1 MVIRVNQANFNVKY
15 ILMKIVKKIALIF
28 VILFV
33 LLIGTAVVV
42 PVVFKDDIVQLVKDT
57 ANENVNA
64 QVDFGHFDLGLIS
77 SFPKFSFSIE
87 DVSVINK
94 APFEGDT
101 LAFIGEL
108 NFQLDLMSV
117 INGKYSIESFEINHL
132 NANATVLEDG
142 RANWDIVPED
152 STATETPEDTTA
164 SEPFEFALERYAL
177 NDINVKYTDKES
189 DMKAVI
195 KNLNH
200 SGSFKMD
207 GDLMD
212 VFTQTNID
220 KLDFFMEGDH
230 LVNQMP
236 ISAKAD
242 LALDMEQ
249 SKYTFLENEFVFNEL
264 KLGVDGWVAM
274 PDEDIDMD
282 IKVSALDNTFKSIL
296 SLIPAAYKSDLEG
309 IETSGDFDLTA
320 VLKGKMTETT
330 YPMMDIDLS
339 VKDGFFHYPDLP
351 ESAKNIQ
358 VELMVDNKDGILDHT
373 EVNLKLFHVELAKNP
388 IDIQFYTTN
397 IETDPFLKGKIQS
410 KLNLENLKDVVPM
423 EEGEDYKGRINADLA
438 FNGRM
443 SSIENERYEEFKA
456 NGEVSLLE
464 LVYETPD
471 MPKTE
476 ISTAYF
482 KFTPQQFELTQFE
495 AKVGNSDI
503 QAKGT
508 IDNIL
513 SYVFKDETIH
523 GAFTVTS
530 KYFDANEWMEDEDTE
545 AIEEAEE
552 EEDDE
557 LAVVPK
563 NINFELVTK
572 LDSIAYDN
580 MPITNFK
587 GRLTIKEGT
596 VRFHDNSMNMLK
608 GVIGIDGVYSTAD
621 PEKPFS
627 NLSLDIKQLDIPT
640 AVKAFNTIEEMAPVL
655 KYAEG
660 EMDLMLDF
668 KTLLTDSMTP
678 VYSSMNGKGNLKTR
692 SLMINENPALKTLAK
707 QVKNDKFSK
716 MRAEDLNISFVIEDG
731 KLTTKP
737 FKLKVGKTESMV
749 SGWNDFDGNMRYVMD
764 TKMPRSEMGSD
775 ANQLID
781 NLAGKASGLGVKVAV
796 GEYLLF
802 DVIAEGKTSSPKYKV
817 VPKGMSGESSMKDQ
831 TKEAVKEKVDEF
843 KNKAEDEINKQKEA
857 AQQKIDEEKE
867 KAKAEAEAAKAE
879 AERKAKEAA
888 DKAKAE
894 AEAKKKAEEEKL
906 KKEAE
911 KKAGD
916 VLKGFGR

>member
-1 MVIRVNQANFNVKY
+1 
-15 ILMKIVKKIALIF
+15 MKILKKIALIF
-28 VILFV
+28 VILIV
-33 LLIGTAVVV
+33 LLIGTAIAV
-42 PVVFKDDIVQLVKDT
+42 PIIFKDDIVQLVKDT
-57 ANENVNA
+57 ANESVDA
-64 QVDFGHFDLGLIS
+64 QIDFGDFDLGLIS
-77 SFPKFSFSIE
+77 SFPKFSFSIQ

-132 NANATVLEDG
+132 NANAIVLEDG

-152 STATETPEDTTA
+152 STAEEIAEDTTA
-164 SEPFEFALERYAL
+164 SEPFEFALESYAL
-177 NDINVKYTDKES
+177 NDINVKYIDKES

-195 KNLNH
+195 QKLNH

-212 VFTQTNID
+212 VFTQTKIE

-236 ISAKAD
+236 ITAKAD
-242 LALDMEQ
+242 LALDMLN
-249 SKYTFLENEFVFNEL
+249 SKYTFLENEFLFNEL
-264 KLGVDGWVAM
+264 KLGVNGWVAM
-274 PDEDIDMD
+274 PEEDIDMD
-282 IKVSALDNTFKSIL
+282 IKVTALDNTFKSIL

-320 VLKGKMTETT
+320 ILKGTMTETT
-330 YPMMDIDLS
+330 YPTMDIDLS
-339 VKDGFFHYPDLP
+339 VKDGFFHYPELP

-423 EEGEDYKGRINADLA
+423 EEGEDYKGRINADLS
-438 FNGRM
+438 FNGKM

-476 ISTAYF
+476 IGAAYF
-482 KFTPQQFELTQFE
+482 KFTPQQFELTRFE

-503 QAKGT
+503 QANGK

-523 GAFTVTS
+523 GVFNVSS
-530 KYFDANEWMEDEDTE
+530 KFFDANEWME
-545 AIEEAEE
+545 EE
-552 EEDDE
+552 EEVSEETQDEMEEEDE
-557 LAVVPK
+557 LAIIPK

-572 LDSIAYDN
+572 FDSIAYDN
-580 MPITNFK
+580 MPITDFK
-587 GRLTIKEGT
+587 GRLTVNEGA
-596 VRFHDNSMNMLK
+596 VRFHDNSMKMLN
-608 GVIGIDGVYSTAD
+608 GTIGIDGVYSTAD

-640 AVKAFNTIEEMAPVL
+640 AVKAFNTIEQMAPVL

-660 EMDLMLDF
+660 NMDLTLDF

-678 VYSSMNGKGNLKTR
+678 VYSSMNGKGNLKTK
-692 SLMINENPALKTLAK
+692 SLMIKENPAMNALAK
-707 QVKNDKFSK
+707 QVKNDKFQK

-731 KLTTKP
+731 KLNTKP

-781 NLAGKASGLGVKVAV
+781 NLAGKASGLGVKVEV
-796 GEYLLF
+796 GEFLLF
-802 DVIAEGKTSSPKYKV
+802 DVIAEGTTSDPKYKV
-817 VPKGMSGESSMKDQ
+817 VPKGMSGESSLKDQ
-831 TKEAVKEKVDEF
+831 AKEAVKEKVDEV
-843 KNKAEDEINKQKEA
+843 KKKAEDELNKQKEA

-867 KAKAEAEAAKAE
+867 KAKAEAEKAKAE
-879 AERKAKEAA
+879 AEAKAKAAA

-894 AEAKKKAEEEKL
+894 AEAKRKAEEEKL
-906 KKEAE
+906 KKEAAE
-911 KKAGD
+911 KAKKL
-916 VLKGFGR
+916 LKGF